1 MHQVTFGF
9 TLTGALED
17 VQVFANG
24 VPVQCFPTGSSKF
37 SGGFLNARIADNS
50 ELVIHFHLTGSNGTA
65 YSIEYQFLDNGTKEE
80 DNNKPSPVTG
90 RIRTNNEKAERIRFK
105 A

>member
-1 MHQVTFGF
+1 MHQVTLGF
-9 TLTGALED
+9 TVTGSLED

-24 VPVQCFPTGSSKF
+24 VPVLCLPVGGGKYA
-37 SGGFLNARIADNS
+37 GGFNNARINDNS
-50 ELVIHFHLTGSNGTA
+50 QLLIHFHLTGSNGTG
-65 YSIEYQFLDNGTKEE
+65 YSIEYQFIDNGNREE
-80 DNNKPSPVTG
+80 DNSKPSPVTG